1 MTGMSFMS
9 KENIILKAEITKL
22 EHELQKRDLEYFYF
36 KTLYDVNQEIALL
49 NNTEGIINAFLMMIM
64 GTFGIFQGFILL
76 VDKNEGRMDFIESR
90 DTETE
95 ILQPV
100 IKFLNREH
108 ITRIFCKKHP
118 LSFFDQKFTSENH
131 RLNIAEKEFIE
142 LLTTAEV
149 STFVPFMID
158 ERFSGGVA
166 LSKRISGEPFSQIDC
181 ELLSTL
187 SKQLAINIQNAKSFE
202 IIKHLNTDLRNKNR
216 TLEET
221 LEKIQLLE
229 KAKTLLCKYV
239 PKSLERII
247 EDHPESLELEKQ
259 EQDISVLFLDI
270 EGFTAMSENL
280 NYEEITRLIET
291 YFSRFFDDIY
301 RFGGDINMTAG
312 DGLMIIFHNKDRYI
326 HALNAVRTA
335 LAIKHRTQQLS
346 PEIKGTKIPLVINI
360 GIHSG
365 EAYIGSTRL
374 EGYYGSRWTYT
385 ALGSTVNMA
394 ARIGSFAAKGEILV
408 SEETA
413 SRIREEFSLECV
425 GYQRFKNVKK
435 EVLLFRVIEVH
446 SLDQEQRPC

>member
-1 MTGMSFMS
+1 MTEMSLAG
-9 KENIILKAEITKL
+9 KEHITLTAEITKL
-22 EHELQKRDLEYFYF
+22 KNELQKRDLEYFYF

-49 NNTEGIINAFLMMIM
+49 NNTEEIINAFLMMIM
-64 GTFGIFQGFILL
+64 GTFGIFQGFIVLI
-76 VDKNEGRMDFIESR
+76 DKKQGRIDFIEGR
-90 DTETE
+90 DTEKE
-95 ILQPV
+95 KLQPV

-108 ITRIFCKKHP
+108 ITRIFCKRHL
-118 LSFFDQKFTSENH
+118 LSFFEPRRASDHT
-131 RLNIAEKEFIE
+131 RLNTAEKGFIGF
-142 LLTTAEV
+142 LTAAGI
-149 STFVPFMID
+149 SAFVPFVID
-158 ERFSGGVA
+158 ERFSGGIA
-166 LSKRISGEPFSQIDC
+166 LSTRISGEPFSQIEC

-202 IIKHLNTDLRNKNR
+202 IIKYLNTDLRNKNK

-221 LEKIQLLE
+221 LEKIHLLE

-247 EDHPESLELEKQ
+247 EDHPESLECEKQ

-270 EGFTAMSENL
+270 EGFTAMSETL
-280 NYEEITRLIET
+280 NYEEITRIIET

-301 RFGGDINMTAG
+301 RYGGDINMTAG

-335 LAIKHRTQQLS
+335 LAIKHRTQQLI
-346 PEIKGTKIPLVINI
+346 PEIKGTKIPLIINI

-394 ARIGSFAAKGEILV
+394 ARIGSFATKGEILV
-408 SEETA
+408 SAETA
-413 SRIREEFSLECV
+413 SRVREGFSLERV

-435 EVLLFRVIEVH
+435 EVLLYRVIEEH
-446 SLDQEQRPC
+446 PLDQ